1 MPALPKPPA
10 SRPRRISVA
19 RTVALAGALALAIA
33 GCAGVPVQA
42 MSDTRQTIRA
52 AESAGADRTAPE
64 QLAAAREGLRRAEDL
79 LKQRDYRSA
88 RREAE
93 TAHAQAVEALRAAQ
107 AAPAAA
113 PR

>member
-1 MPALPKPPA
+1 MSAPPKFRPSIPHRARAARLAAVAVAAAL
-10 SRPRRISVA
+10 V
-19 RTVALAGALALAIA
+19 LA

-52 AESAGADRTAPE
+52 AENAGAERAAPE

-79 LKQRDYRSA
+79 IKQRDYRSA

-93 TAHAQAVEALRAAQ
+93 SAHAQAVEALRATAI
-107 AAPAAA
+107 AGA

>member
-1 MPALPKPPA
+1 MPARLKPRVP
-10 SRPRRISVA
+10 RPRRVA
-19 RTVALAGALALAIA
+19 AALALAVAMAGTVA

-42 MSDTRQTIRA
+42 LSDTRQTIHA
-52 AESAGADRTAPE
+52 AESAGAEHAAPQ

-93 TAHAQAVEALRAAQ
+93 TAHAEAVEALRVAQ
-107 AAPAAA
+107 SAAA
-113 PR
+113 TAPR

>member
-1 MPALPKPPA
+1 MLALPKPRT
-10 SRPRRISVA
+10 SRPRRAVA
-19 RTVALAGALALAIA
+19 ALVATVVLSTA

-52 AESAGADRTAPE
+52 AENAGAERAAPD

-79 LKQRDYRSA
+79 LKQGEYRSA

-93 TAHAQAVEALRAAQ
+93 TAHAQAVEALRATQ
-107 AAPAAA
+107 AATAAA